1 MAGLTKEAMM
11 KMNNGEKEERYEI
24 IIKKFGGKE
33 TIETD
38 IMGDQ
43 ETQEILHLIG
53 ELNLRSAFAS

>member
-1 MAGLTKEAMM
+1 M
-11 KMNNGEKEERYEI
+11 KINGGEKEERYEI
-24 IIKKFGGKE
+24 IIKKFGGE
-33 TIETD
+33 DPIETD